1 MIKALAVAV
10 APEEYAA
17 RLAEAE
23 TEKATWTMTLPIFY
37 YNDCLFSG
45 AKLDLHLFE
54 PRYRIMM
61 RRVVESNRRFAYVCS
76 FEAFA
81 AKVGDVALVA
91 EVRECEFLADGRAL
105 LSAGLLAGR
114 HEVIET
120 YVEEGTQGLHYCR
133 LAPLKDHDMSADDVT
148 LAIQVCVVDTYYFLA
163 GLLLLLPRSRYPPPP
178 YATVCSCS
186 KMTNSQGTSSATTP
200 MPG

>member
-23 TEKATWTMTLPIFY
+23 AEKATWTTTLPIFY

-133 LAPLKDHDMSADDVT
+133 LQPLKDHDMSADDVT
-148 LAIQVCVVDTYYFLA
+148 LATQVCCGHVLFLA
-163 GLLLLLPRSRYPPPP
+163 SLLLLLPRSRCPPPP
-178 YATVCSCS
+178 IRY
-186 KMTNSQGTSSATTP
+186 
-200 MPG
+200 

>member
-1 MIKALAVAV
+1 MAPETAEVSTMIKTLALAV
-10 APEEYAA
+10 APEEYSA

-23 TEKATWTMTLPIFY
+23 AEKTTWAALLPIFY

-61 RRVVESNRRFAYVCS
+61 RRVVEANRRFAYVCC

-105 LSAGLLAGR
+105 LSAALVAGR
-114 HEVIET
+114 HEVTET

-133 LAPLKDHDMSADDVT
+133 MTPVKDQDMSPED
-148 LAIQVCVVDTYYFLA
+148 LAKATQVCEDRFDSEDRFDRQGRHDRPPAHATIPPLV
-163 GLLLLLPRSRYPPPP
+163 RS
-178 YATVCSCS
+178 C
-186 KMTNSQGTSSATTP
+186 
-200 MPG
+200 